1 MSTQQALQLI
11 VIPHRPAKAEEIA
24 NDLAPA
30 FAILQKYLSLPK
42 SKKINS
48 NFS

>member
-1 MSTQQALQLI
+1 MQMI

-30 FAILQKYLSLPK
+30 FAILQK
-42 SKKINS
+42 
-48 NFS
+48 